1 MRPDLTVHAALGLV
15 ALAERHFPLLPTAS
29 FQRSLGTSVASV
41 HVMTQLKLI
50 EIMLED
56 DRVSS
61 SAMED
66 ACSWC
71 WSCCLCGNFEFEGT
85 ICVHKQ

>member
-1 MRPDLTVHAALGLV
+1 MRADLTVHAALGLV
-15 ALAERHFPLLPTAS
+15 ALAERHFLFLPTAS
-29 FQRSLGTSVASV
+29 SLMSLGTSFASV
-41 HVMTQLKLI
+41 HVMMQLKLI
-50 EIMLED
+50 EITLED

-61 SAMED
+61 SEMED
-66 ACSWC
+66 VCSWC